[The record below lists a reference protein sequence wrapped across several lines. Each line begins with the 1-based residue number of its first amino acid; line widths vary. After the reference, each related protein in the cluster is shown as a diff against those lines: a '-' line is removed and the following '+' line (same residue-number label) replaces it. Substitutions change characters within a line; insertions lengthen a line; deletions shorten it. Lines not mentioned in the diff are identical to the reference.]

1 MKKSGSD
8 GGPEWYQKPVG
19 IVLLTVAGGILIWLV
34 TSTLQQLFAP
44 AKPVVQVIETPAKAQ
59 VEPQRQPQPQQ
70 PKSQKAGER
79 NEREKPKP
87 PVEEDPK

>member
-1 MKKSGSD
+1 MKKNGGG

-19 IVLLTVAGGILIWLV
+19 IILLTVAGGILIWLV

-59 VEPQRQPQPQQ
+59 VELQPQQ